1 LKVKT
6 LALLGSTGS
15 IGTQALDV
23 CGALGVKITALAAG
37 RNVKLAEEQVRR
49 FMPRTAAMA
58 DEAAARDLK
67 QRVRDLDVKVLSG
80 AQGVCE
86 AAREGA
92 DMTLNA
98 VAGVAGLEPTL
109 AAIEA
114 GRTLALAN
122 KESLVAGGGLV
133 TNAAR
138 RHGVKIIPVDSEHS
152 AIFQCLQGC
161 ADAGAELERIILTAS
176 GGPFFGMGREQ
187 LRHVTAAQALRHP
200 NWSMGPQ
207 ITINC
212 ATMMNKGME
221 FIEAAWLFGLK
232 PDKIK
237 VVIQR
242 ESVIHSAVE
251 FARRRG
257 DSAARRAG
265 YAHTH
270 PVRADVARSAL
281 PSPAAPLDLFKTRCR
296 RCISRR
302 PDEDTFKLPA
312 RMPRRRFKERTAR
325 SRRGERRRTR
335 RRWSYSLKDRI
346 GFTDIGLTSWRR
358 PPQRQDAAQGQAQT
372 PGEAFMQ
379 ADATARRRFVRERT
393 RTGV

>member
-1 LKVKT
+1 MKVKT

-251 FARRRG
+251 FRDGAVIAQLGAPDMRIPIQYALTWPQRLESR
-257 DSAARRAG
+257 AAKLDFDTLQTLHFAAPDEENFKCLRICRQ
-265 YAHTH
+265 
-270 PVRADVARSAL
+270 AL
-281 PSPAAPLDLFKTRCR
+281 QKGPLVPAAVNGANEAAVELF
-296 RCISRR
+296 
-302 PDEDTFKLPA
+302 
-312 RMPRRRFKERTAR
+312 M
-325 SRRGERRRTR
+325 
-335 RRWSYSLKDRI
+335 KDRI
-346 GFTDIGLTSWRR
+346 GFTDIGDLVEEAAA
-358 PPQRQDAAQGQAQT
+358 RQDASGTQT
-372 PGEAFMQ
+372 PESIAQ
-379 ADATARRRFVRERT
+379 AIDSAKRFVRERT

>member
-1 LKVKT
+1 MKVKT

-176 GGPFFGMGREQ
+176 GGPFFGIGREQ

-251 FARRRG
+251 FRDGAVIAQLGAPDMRIPIQYALTWPQRLESR
-257 DSAARRAG
+257 AAKLDFDTLQTLHFAAPDEENFKCLRICRQ
-265 YAHTH
+265 
-270 PVRADVARSAL
+270 AL
-281 PSPAAPLDLFKTRCR
+281 QKGPLVPAAVNGANEAAVELF
-296 RCISRR
+296 
-302 PDEDTFKLPA
+302 
-312 RMPRRRFKERTAR
+312 M
-325 SRRGERRRTR
+325 
-335 RRWSYSLKDRI
+335 KDRI
-346 GFTDIGLTSWRR
+346 GFTDIGDLVEEAAA
-358 PPQRQDAAQGQAQT
+358 RQDASGTQT
-372 PGEAFMQ
+372 PESIAQ
-379 ADATARRRFVRERT
+379 AIDSAKRFVRERALT

>member
-251 FARRRG
+251 FRDGAVIAQLGAPDMRIPIQYALTWPQRLESR
-257 DSAARRAG
+257 AAKLDFDTLQTLHFAAPDEENFKCLRICRQ
-265 YAHTH
+265 
-270 PVRADVARSAL
+270 AL
-281 PSPAAPLDLFKTRCR
+281 QKGPLVPAAVNGANEAAVELF
-296 RCISRR
+296 
-302 PDEDTFKLPA
+302 
-312 RMPRRRFKERTAR
+312 M
-325 SRRGERRRTR
+325 
-335 RRWSYSLKDRI
+335 KDRI
-346 GFTDIGLTSWRR
+346 GFTDIGDLVEEAAA
-358 PPQRQDAAQGQAQT
+358 RQDASGTQT
-372 PGEAFMQ
+372 PESIAQ
-379 ADATARRRFVRERT
+379 AIDSAKRFVRERALT